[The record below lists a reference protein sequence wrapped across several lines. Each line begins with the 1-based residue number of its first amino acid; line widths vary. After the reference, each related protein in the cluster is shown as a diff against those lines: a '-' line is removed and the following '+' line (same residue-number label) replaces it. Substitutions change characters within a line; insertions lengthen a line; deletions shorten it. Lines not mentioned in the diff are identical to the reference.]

1 MYTYNFLQGSIPTKK
16 LIGSLAGRECRRSF
30 VQATMSKPRS
40 RTAATCQFCAT
51 TLVGYQL
58 KHAEAD
64 CPLRACLTCSE
75 CGEDGHSSDM
85 CANPIPEYCY
95 KTTVAKS
102 LKAFVAA
109 RRTAAADAEA
119 DSQEAAAAAAP
130 KRPTI
135 ELLEDEKVFREFVR
149 ARVVFGPGEGPAM
162 KIEENKRKI
171 KRWAKEAGVKVVFK
185 EKEGGAGAGA
195 GASTEDKFAKY
206 DRIYEEYNPRPKQ
219 KTTSTPPSNNPKK
232 L

>member
-1 MYTYNFLQGSIPTKK
+1 
-16 LIGSLAGRECRRSF
+16 
-30 VQATMSKPRS
+30 MSKPHS
-40 RTAATCQFCAT
+40 RAAVAATCAFCAT

-64 CPLRACLTCSE
+64 CPLRACLTCTE
-75 CGEDGHSSDM
+75 CGEDGHSNDM
-85 CANPIPEYCY
+85 CANLIPEYCY

-102 LKAFVAA
+102 LKAFVVA

-119 DSQEAAAAAAP
+119 DSQEAAVAAAP

-171 KRWAKEAGVKVVFK
+171 KKWAKEAGVRIVFK
-185 EKEGGAGAGA
+185 EKEGGACA
-195 GASTEDKFAKY
+195 EDKFAKY
-206 DRIYEEYNPRPKQ
+206 DRIYEEYNPRSKP
-219 KTTSTPPSNNPKK
+219 KTTSTSPSNNQKK